1 MARRHPIDRPFGKHK
16 LHLMFFCSKL
26 KWKHVIMFS
35 FWFATIGWNQLCCI
49 VHKFIMVFPKLKNKV
64 MSNKTSRKVNNTNMK
79 FWFLGNMAWRSLA
92 IMIQFHMGSQSFCL
106 SYFLNFYFKSFCFL
120 LCKFA
125 FDCNSNLLL
134 LLSFLHVFICMVL
147 IKFCF
152 FIVEPNW

>member
-1 MARRHPIDRPFGKHK
+1 
-16 LHLMFFCSKL
+16 
-26 KWKHVIMFS
+26 
-35 FWFATIGWNQLCCI
+35 
-49 VHKFIMVFPKLKNKV
+49 MVFPKLKNKV

-152 FIVEPNW
+152 FIVEPN